1 MAAAREFIRDRIP
14 FSTEAYEWVDHRRRR
29 RAALS
34 QVETMLNL
42 GRPIKLDIGG
52 GYRPGSNGWTNVD
65 TAFEADLYWDLR
77 EGIPFPTGSVSAI
90 FSSHLF
96 EHLTFSE
103 GQGLLAEILRVLEP
117 GGSMSIVVPNARLYL
132 EAYINRD
139 KLPGEFFGWEP
150 AFNDTTPIDMVNY
163 VAYMDGEHKYMFDQE
178 NLLHVLSRAGFS
190 GVKARDFDPET
201 DLAERDYE
209 SIYAIGFK
217 P

>member
-1 MAAAREFIRDRIP
+1 MPSVREFARTKIP
-14 FSTEAYEWVDHRRRR
+14 FSTQTFEWFEHRRRKSTSVSKTR
-29 RAALS
+29 DLLAS
-34 QVETMLNL
+34 GQ
-42 GRPIKLDIGG
+42 PIKLDIGG
-52 GYRPGSNGWTNVD
+52 GYRSGSNGWINVD
-65 TAFEADLYWDLR
+65 TAYEADFYWDLR
-77 EGIPFPTGSVSAI
+77 EGIPFPADSVAAVY
-90 FSSHLF
+90 SSHLF

-103 GQGLLAEILRVLEP
+103 GQGLMAEILRVLEP

-132 EAYINRD
+132 EAYINGG

>member
-1 MAAAREFIRDRIP
+1 VASAREIVRNRIP
-14 FSTEAYEWVDHRRRR
+14 FSPHACEWVNYRRRR
-29 RAALS
+29 RTSRSRVDSILAS
-34 QVETMLNL
+34 GTS
-42 GRPIKLDIGG
+42 IKLDIGG
-52 GYRPGSNGWTNVD
+52 GYRSGSNGWINVD

-77 EGIPFPTGSVSAI
+77 EGIPFPTGSVSVI

-103 GQGLLAEILRVLEP
+103 GQDLMAEILRVLEP
-117 GGSMSIVVPNARLYL
+117 GGGMSIAVPNARLYL
-132 EAYINRD
+132 EAYVNGEELSD
-139 KLPGEFFGWEP
+139 EFFGWEP
-150 AFNDTTPIDMVNY
+150 AFNDTTAIDMVNY

-178 NLLHVLSRAGFS
+178 NLLHVLSAAGFS

>member
-14 FSTEAYEWVDHRRRR
+14 FSTEAYKWAGHRRRR

-34 QVETMLNL
+34 QVETMLNS
-42 GRPIKLDIGG
+42 GRPIKLDVGG

-77 EGIPFPTGSVSAI
+77 EGVPFPTGSVSAV

-132 EAYINRD
+132 EAYVNGD

-178 NLLHVLSRAGFS
+178 NLLHVLSTAGFS